1 MKPIHPSTIKL
12 RDNHC
17 GHAIEMWR
25 QNAPYERDVFHTGV
39 AAHYVLEMCA
49 LKPDED
55 PTIVAQECIQE
66 LTTQGRSYDDVPEP
80 PMPVN
85 RALEGAEIAMNW
97 LEYNTLPT
105 VNAHFEEEYA
115 FDGEWNEVPYNS
127 DEAVFQTILDV
138 VEIRHEYD
146 DEADATIKHAI
157 VRDYKTSWAA
167 DNSELHTTQRWCQA
181 LVVWLRH
188 NPEKITLEIANLR
201 SKKAYTRVVRPLH
214 DEDELLKWRDTI
226 DTYAEILRKP
236 QRPAPG
242 TGCVN
247 CPYTRNCTYADQA
260 YANGDDILK
269 QYAAAKALVAK
280 LAPQVKKLVEDE
292 PVKVGAGYIGYRFKE
307 RTKVLPD
314 AGEKMTQMWQDQG
327 GDVAHMVA
335 QMEFG
340 VTTLKKMLKVLC
352 KNPAERREI
361 VNELTQKET
370 YSSFGI
376 HKK

>member
-97 LEYNTLPT
+97 LQYNTLPT

-167 DNSELHTTQRWCQA
+167 DNSELYTTQRWCQA

-214 DEDELLKWRDTI
+214 DGETPSTHTQKYSE
-226 DTYAEILRKP
+226 
-236 QRPAPG
+236 
-242 TGCVN
+242 N
-247 CPYTRNCTYADQA
+247 HNDQ
-260 YANGDDILK
+260 L
-269 QYAAAKALVAK
+269 
-280 LAPQVKKLVEDE
+280 QVQAVSTAHTQETVPTL
-292 PVKVGAGYIGYRFKE
+292 
-307 RTKVLPD
+307 TKH
-314 AGEKMTQMWQDQG
+314 TQT
-327 GDVAHMVA
+327 
-335 QMEFG
+335 
-340 VTTLKKMLKVLC
+340 VTT
-352 KNPAERREI
+352 
-361 VNELTQKET
+361 
-370 YSSFGI
+370 YSNNTPPPKPSLLN
-376 HKK
+376 